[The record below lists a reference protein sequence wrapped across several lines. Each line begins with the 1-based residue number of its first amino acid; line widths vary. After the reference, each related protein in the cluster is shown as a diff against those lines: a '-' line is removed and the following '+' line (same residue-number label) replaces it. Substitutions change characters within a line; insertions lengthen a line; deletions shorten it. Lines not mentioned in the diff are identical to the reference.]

1 MAFLGD
7 PICKGE
13 GVLGVWT
20 PGDHVLCT
28 YLYSL
33 CSSRSVWNIRSEHPA
48 STNTQNGN
56 LCGLCYNT
64 EQHPVLWRWTR
75 QLCLWS
81 SWRWRAWAIIQ
92 LSTQSVHR
100 MMKSSPVF
108 MYSMQQ
114 IAVED
119 PGKNLLHNCRV
130 CCYNEEKR
138 DCTSH
143 NSSSVLNAD
152 VTYRI
157 TRSKKL
163 LSPKLWKKKNKTYIF
178 QVCDI
183 NMQW

>member
-1 MAFLGD
+1 MY
-7 PICKGE
+7 C
-13 GVLGVWT
+13 V
-20 PGDHVLCT
+20 HT
-28 YLYSL
+28 YLAYVAQDPCEISG
-33 CSSRSVWNIRSEHPA
+33 A
-48 STNTQNGN
+48 NTQLVQIPRMVK
-56 LCGLCYNT
+56 LCGLCCNT

-100 MMKSSPVF
+100 MMKSSPVS

-130 CCYNEEKR
+130 YCYNEDKR